1 MEEQNNSE
9 CTASEKAA
17 GAGCILFLT
26 ADASFFI
33 GLFIAILFPDSSS
46 LLSAGAVFMGIALVA
61 LIAGFISMDISSS
74 SETPEERKQS
84 QAAQQAYINRE
95 KYNGLKYTCPM
106 CGSHKIKNI
115 GTAKK
120 VGGVLAVGLASQ
132 NVGKNYQCDDCNYKW

>member
-26 ADASFFI
+26 AGASFFI